1 MNLESGFILV
11 HKPKDITSSS
21 VVLKTKKLIRQKKV
35 GHTGTLDKFAEG
47 LLILPF
53 GFCTSFSSLFLEMEK
68 TYTAEIKFG
77 KATDSGDIDGVIVDE
92 WGAKKTSEYFQ
103 GNQKRIIEKIE
114 EIQNTTSQV
123 PPKVSAL
130 KVKGVRQAELF
141 RRGIEFE
148 SISRNIFV
156 KNFSYSDLSVEGF
169 RMSLTVSSGTYIRK
183 FILDLYEN
191 TGLPMHITQLIRTR
205 IGDTELISSS
215 TLDAMENGKF
225 SVSQL
230 EEILEIPS
238 IQIAPKEEL
247 SVSHG
252 GYIRLSEYPKSR
264 FGFLLK
270 NEEKKIIAWCSMDNK
285 KNHLPYKYNKVFTDS
300 KF

>member
-21 VVLKTKKLIRQKKV
+21 AVLKTKKLIHKKKI

-68 TYTAEIKFG
+68 TYTSEIKFG
-77 KATDSGDIDGVIVDE
+77 MATDSGDIDGVIVEE
-92 WGAKKTSEYFQ
+92 WDARRTSEFFQ
-103 GNQKRIIEKIE
+103 RNLEKITE
-114 EIQNTTSQV
+114 KIKEIQTTTSQV

-130 KVKGVRQAELF
+130 KIKGVRQAELF

-148 SISRNIFV
+148 STSRNIFIRD
-156 KNFSYSDLSVEGF
+156 FSFANLSDEGF
-169 RMSLTVSSGTYIRK
+169 LMSLTVSSGTYIRK
-183 FILDLYEN
+183 LILDLYEN
-191 TGLPMHITQLIRTR
+191 TGLPMHITRLIRTK
-205 IGDTELISSS
+205 IGGTELADSS
-215 TLDAMENGKF
+215 TIEAMENGEF
-225 SVSQL
+225 SVKQL

-238 IQIAPKEEL
+238 IQIGRKEEL

-252 GYIRLSEYPKSR
+252 GYIRLPGNLESR
-264 FGFLLK
+264 YGFLLK
-270 NEEKKIIAWCSMDNK
+270 NEDKKIIAWCSMSGK
-285 KNHLPYKYNKVFTDS
+285 KEHLPYKYNKVFADS
-300 KF
+300 TF